1 MGRRASLLIVVAA
14 IASAVILAGAPPRAA
29 AATTA
34 EAASAGDSPPGF
46 WYGTDSQFIHVPGSG
61 PFQEP
66 VIGGYYGGYIGMAG
80 NWAWW
85 LHCRG
90 AFLAWSK
97 ADSAKA
103 DRNFT
108 KYHKGVGAA
117 AYWFMGGPGV
127 DPHYNGTAAEAK
139 RWGARQ
145 AARALTDIH
154 RRPSS
159 QRVLYPVLWMDIEL
173 PGIAPAR
180 DNGWDSVYTSPCSG
194 VIKQASVPATVDR
207 ADFNGF
213 WGYLRAHSSYAPGVY
228 SGPGIWKRIFGT
240 GPASRIPHTY
250 EWTYEPETANLS
262 YAPSGWCYRGIPGCA
277 TFFGGVTRSNKHAL
291 MWQFSGG
298 GGVRNGY
305 GDFDQIDRSVV
316 K

>member
-1 MGRRASLLIVVAA
+1 LLVIVVAA
-14 IASAVILAGAPPRAA
+14 IASAALLVATPPPAA
-29 AATTA
+29 RSRT
-34 EAASAGDSPPGF
+34 EQAGDSPPGF
-46 WYGTDSQFIHVPGSG
+46 WYGTDSQFIHVSSSRPYR
-61 PFQEP
+61 EP
-66 VIGGYYGGYIGMAG
+66 VIGGYYGGYIGMVG

-85 LHCRG
+85 LHCHG
-90 AFLAWSK
+90 AFLAWSR
-97 ADSAKA
+97 ANSAKA

-108 KYHKGVGAA
+108 QYHKGVGVA

-145 AARALTDIH
+145 AARALADI
-154 RRPSS
+154 RGRPSS
-159 QRVLYPVLWMDIEL
+159 QRVLYPVLWMDIEP

-194 VIKQASVPATVDR
+194 TVKSNFVPPVVDR

-213 WGYLRAHSSYAPGVY
+213 WGYVHAHSSYAVGVY
-228 SGPGIWKRIFGT
+228 SGPGSWTRIFGT
-240 GPASRIPHTY
+240 GKASRIPNTY
-250 EWTYEPETANLS
+250 EWTYQPETANLS
-262 YAPSGWCYRGIPGCA
+262 HAPSGWCYRGISGCA
-277 TFFGGVTRSNKHAL
+277 EFFGGVTRSNKHAL

-298 GGVRNGY
+298 GGVRNPY